1 VTRDVEI
8 ELIKK
13 ELENFDLQL
22 KRFASH
28 LESERR
34 GQSETGKRCDQLV
47 NTTQT
52 MQLLLTKL
60 DDIVR
65 NSTGGM
71 VMRVDR
77 LEQRSN
83 DNRMRL
89 TMWLSI
95 ASGAVGIL
103 SLILQYVK
111 KI

>member
-1 VTRDVEI
+1 VARDIEI

-22 KRFASH
+22 KRFSSH

-34 GQSETGKRCDQLV
+34 GQVETGKRVDQLLSS
-47 NTTQT
+47 TQT
-52 MQLLLTKL
+52 MQRLIEKL
-60 DDIVR
+60 DNILR
-65 NSTGGM
+65 NGNGGLQL
-71 VMRVDR
+71 RVDR
-77 LEQRSN
+77 LEQKASE
-83 DNRMRL
+83 NRLRL